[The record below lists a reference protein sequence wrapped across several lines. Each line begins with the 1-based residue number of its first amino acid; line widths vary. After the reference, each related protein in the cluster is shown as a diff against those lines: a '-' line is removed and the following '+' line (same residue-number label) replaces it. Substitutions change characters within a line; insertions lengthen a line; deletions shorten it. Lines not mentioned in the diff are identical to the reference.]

1 VHRASPLDPSGFP
14 SRRHEL
20 SRDPPGPYTRPDQC
34 DYDTVPM
41 KDRRVDSHL
50 LIAEDPPP
58 EAINEVT
65 KADPADFAKQATDL
79 QTLRDAVVDAA
90 SVGGGLWLSYLFVMF
105 YLAIAAG
112 GVTHRDL
119 LFENPVKLP
128 FLNIDL
134 PLIGFFALG
143 PPLFVIVHTYTL
155 LHFTLLAGKVRD
167 FDAALRQQIDDLDI
181 QARLRR
187 LLPINIFVQFLA
199 GPREARTG
207 GIGLL
212 LLLITWISLAARQG
226 GRLPRSEFCARA
238 IGVYRRNFSR

>member
-1 VHRASPLDPSGFP
+1 
-14 SRRHEL
+14 
-20 SRDPPGPYTRPDQC
+20 
-34 DYDTVPM
+34 M

-90 SVGGGLWLSYLFVMF
+90 NVGGGLWLSYLFVMF

-181 QARLRR
+181 QAPAP
-187 LLPINIFVQFLA
+187 PIADQHL
-199 GPREARTG
+199 
-207 GIGLL
+207 
-212 LLLITWISLAARQG
+212 
-226 GRLPRSEFCARA
+226 RA
-238 IGVYRRNFSR
+238 IPRWPARGPHWWDRFAVTTNHLDQPHCRSHLTASLFPASIPALPPRGRFLVAAVHRRSRHRPALGLMALG